1 MPMHTYTCDNCG
13 NSEYRNIYQ
22 EEDLSWAELCFIKG
36 ATKAQLAK
44 MDFAKGDDPRTLE
57 VWEVV
62 NYGDGIPDKVKCN
75 KCKKKKAMFNP
86 PDLPNIKSGRN
97 SYAAK
102 RERQRYARD
111 GMDKKQAEQFYKE
124 SVEASKERVKS
135 NGAVSEHYKR
145 VVPNYK
151 DLHKQGHVKRLTDQ
165 ESSDKVKYL
174 KDANVSLSKEG
185 RIGRKPR
192 K

>member
-1 MPMHTYTCDNCG
+1 MPMYTYTCDNCG

-75 KCKKKKAMFNP
+75 KCKKKKAMFSP

-102 RERQRYARD
+102 RERQRYAKD

-135 NGAVSEHYKR
+135 GGQHYKK
-145 VVPNYK
+145 VVPNYEV
-151 DLHKQGHVKRLTDQ
+151 LRKQGQVRRLNDQ
-165 ESSDKVKYL
+165 ERADKIQNL
-174 KDANVSLSKEG
+174 KRTNQAITKDG
-185 RIGRKPR
+185 TIGKASRK
-192 K
+192 